1 MKKRLTVFLT
11 MLILAMGM
19 MPAGVFAEITKDST
33 ASITVTNAVDGD
45 KLAVYKIVA
54 SEYDPVSNTV
64 SHEFTSAFSGYFT
77 AKNVNTVEALAAL
90 DADALK
96 ETLAGLPKYISDN
109 RIQKESS
116 GAVSAS
122 GTVEFTGMP
131 MGEYFIMPTST
142 TSVYQLMLQKVE
154 PVVTDG
160 NYSLPNVSFSAKH
173 KSIGITK
180 TSDKT
185 SVTKGEK
192 VKYTIEA
199 EIPAYEL
206 SASSKTFEIK
216 DTLDAGLTLDQTSIN
231 VKFKNDA
238 TMSPGMYSI
247 NDISGTGFT
256 LSVSNAQYTD
266 TWKTQAQAG
275 NSIIVEYAAAF
286 DNSADTDSVVE
297 TFDKKA
303 RNNVEYSF
311 SSYPYS
317 GLKSTKTASVDVN
330 SFIIK
335 VDKCDSST
343 ENKKLAGATFDLY
356 KAEANGNVT
365 IPHTDVK
372 GTKMETLTTD
382 GNGAAQ
388 FKKYEANGDNFDYY
402 LIETKAPS
410 GYNLLPNAVKVN
422 FTEAN
427 VNRNTGI
434 YTVKVTNSTGLQ
446 LPVTGDR
453 GTLIMTIG
461 GIMLM
466 ASAVALLAAARRR
479 KNA

>member
-54 SEYDPVSNTV
+54 SKYDPVSNTV

-180 TSDKT
+180 TSNKT

-192 VKYTIEA
+192 VKYTVEA

-216 DTLDAGLTLDQTSIN
+216 DTLDAGLTLDQESIN
-231 VKFKNDA
+231 VKFKNGA
-238 TMSPGMYSI
+238 EITRGMYSI

-256 LSVSNAQYTD
+256 LSVSNNQYTD

-297 TFDKKA
+297 TFANKA
-303 RNNVEYSF
+303 GNNVEYSF

-330 SFIIK
+330 SFIIQ
-335 VDKCDSST
+335 VDKCDSSA

-356 KAEANGNVT
+356 KAEANGSVT

-388 FKKYEANGDNFDYY
+388 FKKYEANGNNFDYY

-427 VNRNTGI
+427 VDQNTGI

-466 ASAVALLAAARRR
+466 AAAVALLAAARRR
-479 KNA
+479 KNG